1 MKLKFA
7 LSAAP
12 FMLAFGFAANAA
24 CVYPQAPQ
32 SVPNGKTATKD
43 EMMAAQAAIKA
54 YRDQVEQVYLVCLEK
69 EKADSIAALDS
80 ADEQYAQKKASIE
93 DIQAKKNNA
102 AVDELTA
109 LATRW
114 SEEIKAFKAKGTE

>member
-1 MKLKFA
+1 MKLKLAA
-7 LSAAP
+7 LAAP
-12 FMLAFGFAANAA
+12 LAFAIGTAAHAA

-32 SVPNGKTATKD
+32 NIPNGTMATKD
-43 EMMAAQAAIKA
+43 EMLAAQSSIKA

-69 EKADSIAALDS
+69 EKNDAIGALDTTD
-80 ADEQYAQKKASIE
+80 AEYAQKKAAIE

-109 LATRW
+109 LADRW
-114 SEEIKAFKAKGTE
+114 KVEIKAFNDKGKE

>member
-1 MKLKFA
+1 MKLKLAALTAPLVFA
-7 LSAAP
+7 VGAA
-12 FMLAFGFAANAA
+12 AQAA

-32 SVPNGKTATKD
+32 NLPNGTTATKD
-43 EMMAAQAAIKA
+43 EMLAAQSSIKA

-69 EKADSIAALDS
+69 EKSDAIAALDNTD
-80 ADEQYAQKKASIE
+80 AEYAQKKASIE

-109 LATRW
+109 LASPW
-114 SEEIKAFKAKGTE
+114 SEESKAFNAKGKE

>member
-1 MKLKFA
+1 MMRKLA
-7 LSAAP
+7 LYTAP
-12 FMLAFGFAANAA
+12 LMLLMGFAAHAA

-32 SVPNGKTATKD
+32 NVPNGATATKD
-43 EMMAAQAAIKA
+43 EMMAAQSSIKA

-69 EKADSIAALDS
+69 EKSDALAALDTS
-80 ADEQYAQKKASIE
+80 DEQYAQKKASIE

-114 SEEIKAFKAKGTE
+114 SEEIKAFKAKGSQ

>member
-12 FMLAFGFAANAA
+12 FLLALGFAANAA

-32 SVPNGKTATKD
+32 NVPNGKTATKD

-69 EKADSIAALDS
+69 EKSDSIAALDS